1 MPLYNGCIVH
11 ASPPCPMTVPPAT
24 AVAPT
29 APPMRDDGTMAQ
41 PYSAY
46 TAADHAVWRQLY
58 ARQRALLAGRAC
70 GAFLD
75 GLARLRLPPDRVPD
89 FADVNRQLRAATGW
103 TLVAV
108 PGLLPD
114 TVFFEHLAERR
125 FPVTWWMRR
134 ADQLDYLQEPD
145 CFHDLFGHVPLLLD
159 PVYADFIEHYGRLA
173 RDAAPEALAML
184 ARLYW
189 FTVEFGLILDR
200 TPGAAPGKLAIFGA
214 GIVSSQGESI
224 YSLESPAPHRLAFDP
239 ARVVRS
245 EYRID
250 TFQPLYF
257 VLDSFDSLID
267 AVRHELP
274 ALLAASARLPT
285 HAAGTL
291 ADGDRVLARGLQAA

>member
-1 MPLYNGCIVH
+1 MT
-11 ASPPCPMTVPPAT
+11 ASPIAAALASTELPV
-24 AVAPT
+24 
-29 APPMRDDGTMAQ
+29 RDDHTMAQ
-41 PYSAY
+41 PLEAY
-46 TAADHAVWRQLY
+46 TAADHAVWQHLY
-58 ARQRALLAGRAC
+58 ARQRGLLDGRAC

-75 GLARLRLPPDRVPD
+75 GLAALNLPQDRVPD
-89 FADVNRQLRAATGW
+89 FADVNRQLQAATGW
-103 TLVAV
+103 QIVAV

-159 PVYADFIEHYGRLA
+159 PVYADFIQRYGELA
-173 RDAAPEALAML
+173 RSAAPEALAML

-189 FTVEFGLILDR
+189 FTVEFGLIRD
-200 TPGAAPGKLAIFGA
+200 TAPGAAPGKLAIFGA
-214 GIVSSQGESI
+214 GIVSSKGESI
-224 YSLESPAPHRLAFDP
+224 YSLESPAPHRLAFDL

-267 AVRHELP
+267 AVRDHVP
-274 ALLAASARLPT
+274 ALLAASAPLTT

-291 ADGDRVLARGLQAA
+291 AAGDRILSRGLQAA